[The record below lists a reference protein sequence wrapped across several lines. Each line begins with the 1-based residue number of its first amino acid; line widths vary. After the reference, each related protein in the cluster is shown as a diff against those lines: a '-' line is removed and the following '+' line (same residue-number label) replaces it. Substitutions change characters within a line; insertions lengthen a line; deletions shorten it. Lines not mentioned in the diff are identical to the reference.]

1 MKYIL
6 QENRIIAVD
15 EFQEFKRHIE
25 LMEQGLLNE
34 FGMPSWIKDKFQF
47 VQELATVMK
56 TDAKVLFSLFKD
68 SKVFK
73 FLDLSN
79 GLSQNCFHSSEK
91 DSIFIR
97 QC

>member
-34 FGMPSWIKDKFQF
+34 FGMPS
-47 VQELATVMK
+47 
-56 TDAKVLFSLFKD
+56 
-68 SKVFK
+68 
-73 FLDLSN
+73 
-79 GLSQNCFHSSEK
+79 
-91 DSIFIR
+91 
-97 QC
+97 